1 MTAIT
6 SPAPESPISDRDL
19 LLPCEIYQA
28 WQAAHEDAEDAFRA
42 WCASPFDRKS
52 EGYAVY
58 RAAAD
63 RENVAAER
71 WLAV

>member
-6 SPAPESPISDRDL
+6 FPALEPPIRDRDM

-28 WQAAHEDAEDAFRA
+28 WRAAQEDAEDAFRA

-52 EGYAVY
+52 EGHAVY

>member
-6 SPAPESPISDRDL
+6 FPALESPISDRDV
-19 LLPCEIYQA
+19 LLPCEIDQA
-28 WQAAHEDAEDAFRA
+28 WQAAHEDADDAVRA

-71 WLAV
+71 WLAI